1 LATTGVAVV
10 VPWVAVVVVVVV
22 TVMLLISVT
31 WMPLI
36 SAASMLATLLLF
48 RQAHISLSLF
58 LSPLFPLFIWIFANC
73 SCANSL
79 FLCFVFLFRDGQKF
93 GESKF
98 EIIDICQAYTTL
110 RNEMSFLACVL
121 I

>member
-1 LATTGVAVV
+1 MGGSGGGGGGDGDAIDFGDVDAIDFGSIDVGDVA
-10 VPWVAVVVVVVV
+10 A
-22 TVMLLISVT
+22 I
-31 WMPLI
+31 
-36 SAASMLATLLLF
+36 
-48 RQAHISLSLF
+48 QAGSHLSLSLF